1 MTFGYRRWF
10 MVSALLGVVGLVLA
24 GTALAAGDISPR
36 GYISHHYTRSA
47 KYDLV
52 GGSRAYTSP
61 KSVSRVAA
69 EVTRA
74 WRPADRYTD
83 FSGVYLRY
91 SDDLVTV
98 QPRSGGGSVIRV
110 EGVRSGY
117 NRYRST
123 VGSHWGWSTSSSE
136 GNRGGGPGAG
146 K

>member
-1 MTFGYRRWF
+1 MTSGYRRWF
-10 MVSALLGVVGLVLA
+10 VVSALLGVLGLVLA
-24 GTALAAGDISPR
+24 GTAVAGGNFSPR
-36 GYISHHYTRSA
+36 GYISRHYSRASA
-47 KYDLV
+47 NDLT
-52 GGSRAYTSP
+52 GGARAYTSS
-61 KSVSRVAA
+61 KSVTRVAA
-69 EVTRA
+69 EITKA
-74 WRPADRYTD
+74 WRPADRYAD
-83 FSGVYLRY
+83 GSGVYLRY
-91 SDDLVTV
+91 SDDMVTV